1 MKFLLMVLFV
11 AADGATPI
19 HFQPF
24 DTQAGCEKV
33 RAQAI
38 RQVPRNPELSFVA
51 ICAPVRNATQVEV

>member
-11 AADGATPI
+11 AADGATPV

-24 DTQAGCEKV
+24 ETKPECEKA

-38 RQVPRNPELSFVA
+38 RQVPRNPDLNFIA
-51 ICAPVRNATQVEV
+51 ICAPVRNATSVDV